1 MSSGSLTSHGFI
13 YIKFKNRQNVYMLL
27 EVRRGICLE
36 GGSRMCSVC
45 EDASS
50 CTIMICLFFYMYVIV
65 LKKVMPICRL
75 GLNQLIPWFNH
86 LGPKNQV
93 IFHVNCHLADCF
105 SVTLVFPY
113 RPEPFCHL
121 GTFTYAGKFISLLF
135 FLLFLIQLITNSGP
149 ELYLTFSKTFTLSSN
164 LN

>member
-65 LKKVMPICRL
+65 LKKSHANL
-75 GLNQLIPWFNH
+75 LTWFESANSMVQSP
-86 LGPKNQV
+86 GAK
-93 IFHVNCHLADCF
+93 
-105 SVTLVFPY
+105 
-113 RPEPFCHL
+113 EPGH
-121 GTFTYAGKFISLLF
+121 ISCDLSSCWLF
-135 FLLFLIQLITNSGP
+135 FSHTGLPIPTRAFLPPWDFHICWKVYI
-149 ELYLTFSKTFTLSSN
+149 FTLLSAIPDTAN
-164 LN
+164 Y